1 METRAHMRRQ
11 KIEVAPSISN
21 IKKLYNYVNNKRHE
35 ACNILKEKFSY
46 DVWLALG
53 ESTLI
58 SMQIYNRKRAGEM
71 QRILLEDFYN
81 YETLNEK
88 SDPDL
93 FKSLSD
99 SAKEI
104 AHKYARFQIRGKL
117 NRPVP
122 VLLHSD
128 LLDCIQLFIQ
138 CREQAN
144 VHPKNPYV
152 FGIKIFINRDLN
164 T

>member
-11 KIEVAPSISN
+11 KIEVAPSISD
-21 IKKLYNYVNNKRHE
+21 IKKLYNYVNNRRHE
-35 ACNILKEKFSY
+35 AYNILKEKFSY

-93 FKSLSD
+93 FKLISV
-99 SAKEI
+99 
-104 AHKYARFQIRGKL
+104 RFSER
-117 NRPVP
+117 N
-122 VLLHSD
+122 
-128 LLDCIQLFIQ
+128 C
-138 CREQAN
+138 
-144 VHPKNPYV
+144 
-152 FGIKIFINRDLN
+152 